1 MKELPNTSP
10 IMQLQ
15 RGGALMVALVLIFML
30 SVMGMSAMR
39 ESTLEKRMA
48 TNSVHKASTLQ
59 AAESATEI
67 TLNDPDN
74 LSAAFT
80 SASTGGT
87 GANVPL
93 PPNINTELQTS
104 ARIFFAGSGPPIGF
118 SLGSGAGFQA
128 LRFVVRG
135 NASIDAVQSNS
146 QVAQGANR
154 TVPSLQQ

>member
-1 MKELPNTSP
+1 
-10 IMQLQ
+10 
-15 RGGALMVALVLIFML
+15 MVALVLIFML

-67 TLNDPDN
+67 TLSDADN

-80 SASTGGT
+80 SPSTGVQIT
-87 GANVPL
+87 L
-93 PPNINTELQTS
+93 PSSINTELQT
-104 ARIFFAGSGPPIGF
+104 AAVATYVGSGPPVGF
-118 SLGSGAGFQA
+118 SLGSGGGFQA

-135 NASIDAVQSNS
+135 NANIDSVQSTA
-146 QVAQGANR
+146 QVAQGAYR
-154 TVPSLQQ
+154 TVPALHQ